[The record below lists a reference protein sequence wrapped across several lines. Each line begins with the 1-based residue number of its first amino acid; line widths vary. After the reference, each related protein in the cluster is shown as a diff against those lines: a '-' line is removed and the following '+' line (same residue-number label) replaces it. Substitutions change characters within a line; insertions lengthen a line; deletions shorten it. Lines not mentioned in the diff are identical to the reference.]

1 MKKIQQTRTN
11 RPSRR
16 EFLRALALAA
26 ASAPAACAT
35 EAGPLH
41 EVEPVCAAV
50 GQGAKITHGPLS
62 GGATDSK
69 IEFSARL
76 DKAGKVQFSLQPAA
90 GGAPI
95 LTFCTIAVAENDFSV
110 HLTATG
116 LAIGTKYVA
125 TPLIDDAADA
135 THAIETTTFPA
146 AGAVAAH
153 TFCFGSCQ
161 RHGDGAKGE
170 SLGKTFEVAANW
182 PERPLFFAQIGDWT
196 YPDYLF
202 AKMGH
207 DKDGNNYT
215 VFPEEIR
222 KSYLRRMDPTYPMRK
237 LVSKM
242 PLAHVWDDHDFA
254 ENNAHRDV
262 TGKQSDRVSA
272 FARYLPTYPLPTS
285 QLGVWQQFSVG
296 HVDYWLVDMRS
307 QRTDFAKAIVP
318 GKDKD
323 GKDILKLVEPVGH
336 TMLGSEQLDWLVAG
350 LKASKALWKIVF
362 FPVEI
367 NPRYDIV
374 LEQGLALQSQIF
386 AQAAGDGW
394 CGYPTERKKILD
406 LYTSGAVKNLIF
418 LTGDAHQSSMKER
431 DATCP
436 PVFMAA
442 NLDIDQAPIMDLLAA
457 IDIVPESIWPYWTQ
471 GGTGLNTIGRVR
483 IVSSP
488 KHQVICEAWDQNG
501 SLLKTMTIQSEI

>member
-1 MKKIQQTRTN
+1 MTKPPKTGADQ
-11 RPSRR
+11 PSRR
-16 EFLRALALAA
+16 AFLRSVALATAA
-26 ASAPAACAT
+26 APAACTT
-35 EAGPLH
+35 ESGPLH
-41 EVEPVCAAV
+41 EVQPVCAVV
-50 GQGAKITHGPLS
+50 GLGAKITHGPLS
-62 GGATDSK
+62 GGATDISV
-69 IEFSARL
+69 EFTARL
-76 DKAGKVQFSLQPAA
+76 DKAGKVQFSLQSAA
-90 GGAPI
+90 GGSPI
-95 LTFCTIAVAENDFSV
+95 LTPCTIAAAENDFSV
-110 HLTATG
+110 HLAATG
-116 LAIGTKYVA
+116 LVPATRYVA
-125 TPLIDDAADA
+125 TPLIDEIADSS
-135 THAIETTTFPA
+135 HNIETTTFPA
-146 AGAVAAH
+146 AGTLAAH
-153 TFCFGSCQ
+153 SFCFGSCQ

-182 PERPLFFAQIGDWT
+182 PDRPLFFAQIGDWT

-202 AKMGH
+202 GKMGH
-207 DKDGNNYT
+207 DKDGKNYT
-215 VFPEEIR
+215 AFPEEIR

-237 LVSKM
+237 LVGKL

-272 FARYLPTYPLPTS
+272 FARYLPTYPLPIS
-285 QLGVWQQFSVG
+285 QLGVWQQFSAG

-323 GKDILKLVEPVGH
+323 GKDILVLKEPPAH
-336 TMLGSEQLDWLVAG
+336 TMLGAEQLDWLVGG

-367 NPRYDIV
+367 NPRYDVV
-374 LEQGLALQSQIF
+374 LEQGLELQSQIF

-406 LYTSGAVKNLIF
+406 LHTSGAVKNMLF

-431 DATCP
+431 DAACP

-471 GGTGLNTIGRVR
+471 GGTGTNTIGRVR
-483 IVSSP
+483 IVTSP

-501 SLLKTMTIQSEI
+501 SLLKSMTIDAEI